1 MKAPALHPLAELR
14 DAVERARGARPGEA
28 CEMCGAWV
36 PPDHRHVVDTVDR
49 SLKCLCTPCFLLF
62 SDAAA
67 ASGRY
72 RQVSSR
78 YAALPGLQ
86 LSDADWDAL
95 SIPVSLAF
103 FFQNSSLGRTV
114 AFYPGPGGATESLL
128 PLDAWQHIVSAN
140 PALGELAPDV
150 EAILVRQRRDGVD
163 CYVVPID
170 ACYELVGRLRL
181 HWSGFDGGAEARAHI
196 DNFFADVRRRA
207 GGSESRHA

>member
-1 MKAPALHPLAELR
+1 
-14 DAVERARGARPGEA
+14 
-28 CEMCGAWV
+28 MCGAWV
-36 PPDHRHVVDTVDR
+36 APDHRHVVDTVDR
-49 SLKCLCTPCFLLF
+49 SWKCLCTPCFLLF
-62 SDAAA
+62 SDPAAA
-67 ASGRY
+67 AGRY

-128 PLDAWQHIVSAN
+128 PLDAWQRIVSAN

-150 EAILVRQRRDGVD
+150 EAVLVRQRRDGVD

-207 GGSESRHA
+207 GGSESGHA

>member
-1 MKAPALHPLAELR
+1 
-14 DAVERARGARPGEA
+14 
-28 CEMCGAWV
+28 MCGAWV

-62 SDAAA
+62 SDPAAA
-67 ASGRY
+67 AGRY

-128 PLDAWQHIVSAN
+128 PLDAWQSIVSAN

-207 GGSESRHA
+207 GGSESGHA